1 VHKSAA
7 ETFLVENYSRY
18 AYARFHR
25 HRKYVIGSWSRWFRR
40 TYDMRGKLVL
50 DFGSGGGG
58 NGSAIMQQYRAHNG
72 NVAGYRGFDAC
83 EEVKAWLDQG
93 EHYYDFWADQSLRGQ
108 FDLIIGNQIYEH
120 LDREERLRL
129 IARSTELLK
138 EGGRLVLTYP
148 FALYNMNFRYFWED
162 ITHKPVG
169 VEAEAG
175 LIAMFGY
182 QTQIYIGGL
191 RGQPF
196 GLWENLLCLFRNLVM
211 LLPPFWLVNITAR
224 KDSSLRRV

>member
-1 VHKSAA
+1 MPKSAA
-7 ETFLVENYSRY
+7 ETFMLENYSRF
-18 AYARFHR
+18 AYTRFQR
-25 HRKYVIGSWSRWFRR
+25 HRQYVLGSWSKWFRR
-40 TYDMRGKLVL
+40 TYDMRGQLVL
-50 DFGSGGGG
+50 DFGSGVK
-58 NGSAIMQQYRAHNG
+58 SAVYQQYQQQNG
-72 NVAGYRGFDAC
+72 HVTGYRGYDAC
-83 EEVKAWLDQG
+83 AEVQTWLEQG
-93 EHYYDFWADQSLRGQ
+93 GHNCDFWNDQSLRGQ

-129 IARSTELLK
+129 IARATELLK

-175 LIAMFGY
+175 VIALFGY

-191 RGQPF
+191 KGQPF
-196 GLWENLLCLFRNLVM
+196 GLWENLVCLFRNVV
-211 LLPPFWLVNITAR
+211 LLFPPFWLVNITAR